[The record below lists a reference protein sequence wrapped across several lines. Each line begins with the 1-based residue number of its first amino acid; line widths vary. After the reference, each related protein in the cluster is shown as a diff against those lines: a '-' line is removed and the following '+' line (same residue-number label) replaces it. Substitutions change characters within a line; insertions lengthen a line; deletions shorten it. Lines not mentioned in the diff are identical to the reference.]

1 MNNYLKQ
8 KNGVTMISLV
18 ITVIMIFILASMLL
32 YNTTDSN
39 YIQRINS
46 LYADIELLRDKV
58 SEFYEE
64 NNKLPVSIKYTLDK
78 NSDINNVLSKNNDF
92 GDFYVIDLERLEGLS
107 LNYGKDYENVKNNSA
122 NVEQYKDLYII
133 NENSHNIFYVNG
145 VVIKENGNKTK
156 YYTDYK
162 TPDETKID
170 LRYIDGILIPDG
182 YYYIGKIKD
191 NGGNESIVIS
201 NNKDGTVDDKLINN
215 ESQYVWTK
223 QVSEISELPASVKLS
238 NDQTLNSFLESVNYY
253 KGYFKNTIGNDNKY
267 SVIYLKVNY

>member
-1 MNNYLKQ
+1 M
-8 KNGVTMISLV
+8 
-18 ITVIMIFILASMLL
+18 
-32 YNTTDSN
+32 
-39 YIQRINS
+39 
-46 LYADIELLRDKV
+46 LRDKV

-107 LNYGKDYENVKNNSA
+107 LNYVKDYENVKNNSA